1 MKIFIDSADINEIKE
16 ANDMGILDGV
26 TTNPS
31 LVAKTGRKYMDVLQ
45 DIAKIVNGPISAET
59 ISLDASGMMEE
70 AKFFSKI
77 HSNITIKIVMSTE
90 GLKAVKTCCEQGIKT
105 NVTLVFSPSQALL
118 VAKAG
123 ATFVSP
129 FVGRLDDISEN
140 GMDLIRNIK
149 TIYTNYKFKTE
160 ILVASIRHPMHFVE
174 AALIGADVATVPLSV
189 IKQLSKHTLTDLG
202 IQKFLDDAKKIPK

>member
-59 ISLDASGMMEE
+59 VSLDAAGMMEE
-70 AKFFSKI
+70 AKVFAKI

-149 TIYTNYKFKTE
+149 TIFTNYKFKTE

-202 IQKFLDDAKKIPK
+202 IQKFLEDAKKIPK